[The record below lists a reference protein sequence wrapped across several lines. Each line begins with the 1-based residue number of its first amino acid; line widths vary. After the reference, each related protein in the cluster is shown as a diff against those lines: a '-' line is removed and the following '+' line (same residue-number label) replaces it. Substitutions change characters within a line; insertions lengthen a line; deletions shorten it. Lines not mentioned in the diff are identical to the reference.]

1 MTMTKK
7 SSGIA
12 LAASATAAALVL
24 AACGDSNGTD
34 NGNGTGNGGDAG
46 GGGVEH
52 TLIAGHQLAVDTPF
66 DAGMNRFAELVE
78 EKTEGRV
85 VVEVH
90 PNAALGNE
98 PEMFQGL
105 QSGSIDVGIF
115 APGSIGEFAPE
126 MSLLS
131 VPFLII
137 DRDQRDTVIAG
148 EIGQELADALLEST
162 GTLPLTYFGGSYRQ
176 MFFTDPADSWD
187 DVQGRLFRVQP
198 SDILVDSYAAV
209 GLDPTAVAYTELYNA
224 LQQGVVDGAEN
235 ESVFIDS
242 QNFFEPAP
250 NLLQTN
256 HEVTIRPLLIS
267 EASLDSLGEEL
278 AGLVREAAE
287 ETGEYQRAL
296 EADEDDAMFI
306 ELGERDGVTITEI
319 DTAPLIEQI
328 QPVWFDYAEQW
339 EVEHLLEQIIEL
351 RPES

>member
-7 SSGIA
+7 SPAIS
-12 LAASATAAALVL
+12 LAASASAAALVL
-24 AACGDSNGTD
+24 AACG
-34 NGNGTGNGGDAG
+34 NGNGDDTGSGA
-46 GGGVEH
+46 GGVEH
-52 TLIAGHQLAVDTPF
+52 TLIAGHQLAVGTPF
-66 DAGMNRFAELVE
+66 DDGMNRFAELVE
-78 EKTEGRV
+78 EMTDGRV

-137 DRDQRDTVIAG
+137 DRDQRDSVIEG
-148 EIGQELADALLEST
+148 EIGQELAGTLQEST

-176 MFFTDPADSWD
+176 MFFTDPAESWD
-187 DVQGRLFRVQP
+187 DVEGRLFRVQP

-209 GLDPTAVAYTELYNA
+209 GLDPTAVAYNELYNA

-242 QNFFEPAP
+242 QNFYEAAP
-250 NLLQTN
+250 YLLQTG
-256 HEVTIRPLLIS
+256 HEVTIRPLLVS
-267 EASLDSLGEEL
+267 EATLDSLGDEL

-287 ETGEYQRAL
+287 EAGEYQRQL

-306 ELGERDGVTITEI
+306 ELGERDGVTITEV
-319 DTAPLIEQI
+319 DTSPLIDLI
-328 QPVWFDYAEQW
+328 QPVWFEYAEQW
-339 EVEHLLEQIIEL
+339 QVEHLLGQIIDL